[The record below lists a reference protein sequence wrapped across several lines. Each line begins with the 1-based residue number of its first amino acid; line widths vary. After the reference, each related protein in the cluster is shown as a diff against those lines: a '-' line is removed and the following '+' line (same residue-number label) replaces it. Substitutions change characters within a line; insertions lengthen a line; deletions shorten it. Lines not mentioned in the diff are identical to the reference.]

1 MPARVYVGNLP
12 SDIRTTELED
22 LFAKHRPDDISMK
35 KGFAFLIFDDPR
47 DADDVIQEMDGAR
60 FQGRRIR
67 VEPAGRPE
75 GRNRRPPRRS
85 PPRRYRSRSYDRRSP
100 RYSYRRSPPRGQ
112 MYRRKLGGRNCVI
125 VKDIPAMAS
134 WQDLKDWGRDNGAA
148 RPCGTEVDY
157 RGGEFVGIME
167 FSSIRDVDHAISVL
181 DGTEIVPGRG
191 ARHQYPPTQVRVY
204 QDDDDYRSR
213 SRSRRSRSRSRRRS
227 RSRSRSRRRSR
238 SPRRSRSRH
247 RSRSPKS
254 PRGSPGKS
262 PKPEKQPR
270 SRSPRRS
277 TSPRRDPEPATRAF
291 TPEENVKSEDK
302 APEAPAES

>member
-12 SDIRTTELED
+12 SDIRTSELED

-67 VEPAGRPE
+67 VEPAGRP
-75 GRNRRPPRRS
+75 GGSDPKRGPPRRS
-85 PPRRYRSRSYDRRSP
+85 PPRRYRSRSHDRYDRRSP
-100 RYSYRRSPPRGQ
+100 RHSYRRSPPRSQ

-181 DGTEIVPGRG
+181 DNTEIVPGRG
-191 ARHQYPPTQVRVY
+191 ARHQYPPTTVRVY
-204 QDDDDYRSR
+204 QDDDSPG
-213 SRSRRSRSRSRRRS
+213 SRSRSRRRS

-247 RSRSPKS
+247 RSRSPK
-254 PRGSPGKS
+254 
-262 PKPEKQPR
+262 R

-277 TSPRRDPEPATRAF
+277 TSPRRDPEPAARAF
-291 TPEENVKSEDK
+291 TPDDNAKSEDK
-302 APEAPAES
+302 APEASAES